1 MKETEQNKP
10 EIDVLGMWIVEDLMR
25 ALDMDINKVEQYIIR
40 PGIKVGESEEKDR
53 QWFERIIAM
62 MKAEGIEKS
71 GHLKMCH
78 DAVERLTARHKALL
92 KDPRNKVY
100 RDLYYDALPAIVDF
114 RSRQQM
120 PETPHGGN
128 HPETDGHQQ
137 EPDSHQQEAACHHPE
152 IESWLELLYGV
163 KLLLLQGKPITQPTQ
178 QAAQKVQ
185 TLMDMLMGKSDS
197 PSNNSDS
204 SDSSNN

>member
-25 ALDMDINKVEQYIIR
+25 ALDMDINKVEQYVIR

-71 GHLKMCH
+71 GHLKMCR

-120 PETPHGGN
+120 PVAPHGGN
-128 HPETDGHQQ
+128 HPETDGHQ
-137 EPDSHQQEAACHHPE
+137 PEAASHHPE

-204 SDSSNN
+204 SESSNN

>member
-71 GHLKMCH
+71 GHLKMCR

-120 PETPHGGN
+120 PVAPHGGN
-128 HPETDGHQQ
+128 HPETDGHQ
-137 EPDSHQQEAACHHPE
+137 PEAASHHPE

-204 SDSSNN
+204 SESSNN

>member
-71 GHLKMCH
+71 GHLKMCR

-92 KDPRNKVY
+92 KDPRNKAY

-128 HPETDGHQQ
+128 HPETDGHQ
-137 EPDSHQQEAACHHPE
+137 PEAASHHPE

-204 SDSSNN
+204 SESSNN

>member
-25 ALDMDINKVEQYIIR
+25 ALDMDINKVEQYVIR

-71 GHLKMCH
+71 GHLKMCR

-120 PETPHGGN
+120 PVAPHGGN
-128 HPETDGHQQ
+128 HPETDGHQP
-137 EPDSHQQEAACHHPE
+137 EPDSHHPEAASHHPE

-204 SDSSNN
+204 SESSNN